1 MLGQLE
7 QGGHSKLNVYIKQLN
22 FVFMKKSKLIFLGI
36 FVLIFN
42 LIWEFSHYGL
52 YVDLTGIPSTF
63 HLVIASFTDLILISF
78 IFLIISVFRKS
89 INWIE
94 KPKKSDYFII
104 VLFGIIIATIIEI
117 YSLLNGRWA
126 YRDLMPTI
134 LGIGISPL
142 IQLFTTVIIGIILL
156 NFLKRC
162 KVISH

>member
-1 MLGQLE
+1 
-7 QGGHSKLNVYIKQLN
+7 
-22 FVFMKKSKLIFLGI
+22 MKRSKLIFLGI

-63 HLVIASFTDLILISF
+63 HLIIASFTDLILI
-78 IFLIISVFRKS
+78 ISVFRKG

-117 YSLLNGRWA
+117 YSLSIGRWA
-126 YRDLMPTI
+126 YTDLMPTI
-134 LGIGISPL
+134 FEIGISPL
-142 IQLFTTVIIGIILL
+142 IQLFTTAIISLLLTKIL
-156 NFLKRC
+156 K
-162 KVISH
+162 

>member
-117 YSLLNGRWA
+117 
-126 YRDLMPTI
+126 
-134 LGIGISPL
+134 
-142 IQLFTTVIIGIILL
+142 
-156 NFLKRC
+156 
-162 KVISH
+162 

>member
-1 MLGQLE
+1 
-7 QGGHSKLNVYIKQLN
+7 
-22 FVFMKKSKLIFLGI
+22 MKRIRLLRLASFI
-36 FVLIFN
+36 LIFN

-63 HLVIASFTDLILISF
+63 HLIIASFTDLILISF

-117 YSLLNGRWA
+117 YSLSNGRWA

-142 IQLFTTVIIGIILL
+142 IQLFTTAIISLLLTKIL
-156 NFLKRC
+156 K
-162 KVISH
+162 